1 MARECQRR
9 QRVGWEDGDL
19 EHLRPGAEVRIV
31 GEPGA
36 VCDSDHARRVALGD
50 VIDAEQRRQLDRG
63 ANFFHALPHCC
74 VGGMFIM
81 VDESTR

>member
-9 QRVGWEDGDL
+9 QRVRWEDGDL
-19 EHLRPGAEVRIV
+19 EHLRPRAEVRTF

-63 ANFFHALPHCC
+63 ANFFHAFAHGG
-74 VGGMFIM
+74 VGGMLIM